1 MNKAAVHGSV
11 VKLVRMH
18 DAEHGGPWQ
27 MNHGVVVSETV
38 RDGRGSVQSVARG
51 ADVLEM
57 HEVDGAHTQ
66 QKVHSVVST
75 EKDHVQNGKDARGGE
90 SWQVA
95 RGSRW

>member
-1 MNKAAVHGSV
+1 MHGSV

-27 MNHGVVVSETV
+27 KNHGVVGSETV
-38 RDGRGSVQSVARG
+38 RDGRGSVQAVARS

-66 QKVHSVVST
+66 QKSHSVVST
-75 EKDHVQNGKDARGGE
+75 EKDHVHDVKDARGE
-90 SWQVA
+90 EPWQVV
-95 RGSRW
+95 RGSRWR